1 MSRYSLYG
9 PSLTG
14 LVLTELKRTYK
25 SKDGRNPMRP
35 LAENR
40 LISTLGTRV
49 DTKSRLV
56 NEFAGPLERNST
68 ASGIR
73 FREDYRLQDDLFLFR
88 GMRLGLVRLSY
99 LNE

>member
-14 LVLTELKRTYK
+14 LFLTELKRTYK
-25 SKDGRNPMRP
+25 SKDARNPMRP

-56 NEFAGPLERNST
+56 NEFVRAAGKKLNSVGHTIQGRLPLTGSPVPLPRKE
-68 ASGIR
+68 
-73 FREDYRLQDDLFLFR
+73 
-88 GMRLGLVRLSY
+88 
-99 LNE
+99 